1 MHHIVKKPKK
11 GQVINMEE
19 QRTHI
24 ISALVLHKP
33 GVLQRVAGLFTRRG
47 FNIESITVGT
57 SEQENIARMT
67 IIAKGDGKVLE
78 QITKQLNKIIDVI
91 KVRDLEP
98 ENTVKRELC
107 LIKVYSPT
115 EKVRAEVVQYVNI
128 FRGRVID
135 VSPETLTIEMTG
147 ASDKIDAL
155 IDLVKGFGIKE
166 IARTGPTAMSRGVKT
181 I

>member
-1 MHHIVKKPKK
+1 MD
-11 GQVINMEE
+11 E

-57 SEQENIARMT
+57 SEQKGIARMT
-67 IIAKGDGKVLE
+67 IISKGDKKILE
-78 QITKQLNKIIDVI
+78 QITKQLNKIIEVI

-107 LIKVYSPT
+107 LIKVHSPT
-115 EKVRAEVVQYVNI
+115 EKVRSEVIQYVNI
-128 FRGRVID
+128 FRGRIID
-135 VSPETLTIEMTG
+135 VSPETLTVEITG
-147 ASDKIDAL
+147 KSYKINAL
-155 IDLVKGFGIKE
+155 IDLVKAFGIKE
-166 IARTGPTAMSRGVKT
+166 IARTGPTAMSRGIKT